1 MTDLGKAVKRDP
13 DALAPRNGLEMA
25 MNWIYRAVVS
35 IGGGNLLFALK
46 AGVLTG

>member
-13 DALAPRNGLEMA
+13 DALAPRNGLEMV
-25 MNWIYRAVVS
+25 MSWIYRAVVS